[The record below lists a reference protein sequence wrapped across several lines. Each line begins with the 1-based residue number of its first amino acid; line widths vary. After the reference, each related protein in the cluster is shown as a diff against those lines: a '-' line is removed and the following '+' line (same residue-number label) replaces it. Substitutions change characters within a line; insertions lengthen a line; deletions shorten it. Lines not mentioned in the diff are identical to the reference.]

1 MKIKTVAV
9 TCLLLA
15 GMQTPALASSQ
26 QVQFVVNVK
35 VEGFTVAK
43 TPRKIKVSCRIR
55 TPGRHR
61 SAFKGYVGFGS
72 DTRPYMPNVA
82 HMQQAI
88 VIVHASKGKQLQ
100 KGDIW
105 SCSIRATKSIDA
117 ARSTLTLHG
126 RL

>member
-1 MKIKTVAV
+1 MKIKMMAV

-26 QVQFVVNVK
+26 QVEFVVNVK

-43 TPRKIKVSCRIR
+43 TPRKIKVSCSIR

-61 SAFKGYVGFGS
+61 SFKGFVGLGS
-72 DTRPYMPNVA
+72 DTRPYMPNPA
-82 HMQQAI
+82 HIQQVI
-88 VIVHASKGKQLQ
+88 VIVHAAKGKQLQ
-100 KGDIW
+100 KGDTW
-105 SCSIRATKSIDA
+105 SCWVKATKSIDA
-117 ARSTLTLHG
+117 ARSTLVLHG